1 MFFASRTRQRV
12 RVASL
17 VLLALVGVAAV
28 LVLLFPRSGGTFWE
42 SLRWWVLGIPIGLA
56 ALLGLEWCGTKV
68 LGFSFWQKMPSAVRV
83 LLLVAIIVI
92 VILAMVLTKQL
103 AYAL

>member
-1 MFFASRTRQRV
+1 MFFASRTHQRFK
-12 RVASL
+12 VASL

-28 LVLLFPRSGGTFWE
+28 LGLLFPQNGGTFWE
-42 SLRWWVLGIPIGLA
+42 SFRWWVVGIPIGLA
-56 ALLGLEWCGTKV
+56 AWLGLEWYGTTV
-68 LGFSFWQKMPSAVRV
+68 LGFSLWQKMPSAVRV

-92 VILAMVLTKQL
+92 VIIAAVFIKQF

>member
-1 MFFASRTRQRV
+1 MFFAGRTQKRV
-12 RVASL
+12 KVASL

-28 LVLLFPRSGGTFWE
+28 LGLLFPQSGGTFWD
-42 SLRWWVLGIPIGLA
+42 SFRWWVLGIPIGLA
-56 ALLGLEWCGTKV
+56 AWLGLEWCGTTM
-68 LGFSFWQKMPSAVRV
+68 LGFSFWQRMPSAVRV

-92 VILAMVLTKQL
+92 VMIAAVFAMQV